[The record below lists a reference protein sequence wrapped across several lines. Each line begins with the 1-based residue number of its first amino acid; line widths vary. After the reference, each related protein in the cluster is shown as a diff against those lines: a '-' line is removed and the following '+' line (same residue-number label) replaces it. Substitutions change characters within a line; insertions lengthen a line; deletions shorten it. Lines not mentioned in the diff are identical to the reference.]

1 MNLITAD
8 GVPQSYAR
16 VHDTGAAPVRVA
28 LVQHRWRPDPDELER
43 VLLDAIGAGDQQG
56 REDEELQPV
65 PAAAGFGGRGLH
77 AAQHTPVA
85 YPVSNGGSVDE
96 AHAPP
101 CENTQQGYTVTRTR
115 YPLGVS
121 LLRRHSMAA
130 NEYQVT
136 GMTCGH
142 CEMSVREEVGEI
154 PGVQDIQ
161 VSAQTGKLNVT
172 AEGEIDDAKVLAA
185 VEEAGYSAV
194 RV

>member
-1 MNLITAD
+1 MT
-8 GVPQSYAR
+8 
-16 VHDTGAAPVRVA
+16 
-28 LVQHRWRPDPDELER
+28 
-43 VLLDAIGAGDQQG
+43 
-56 REDEELQPV
+56 
-65 PAAAGFGGRGLH
+65 
-77 AAQHTPVA
+77 
-85 YPVSNGGSVDE
+85 
-96 AHAPP
+96 
-101 CENTQQGYTVTRTR
+101 
-115 YPLGVS
+115 
-121 LLRRHSMAA
+121 A